1 MSATLPYQAPTSIA
15 PIRVEASILQRAKA
29 NDVQAITTMFQQFVS
44 PDEEIYFA
52 EYCGVQ
58 GLWGLGRHC
67 FACLTNR
74 RVASLTVGL
83 FGFIVYQ
90 DGFLEYGNSGVIY
103 QPSKLWLYLFGGW
116 AAFVALALALISF
129 AAGIGVFY
137 EMGGVLGLLAALLVV
152 AFGLAASALVFL
164 LTVKAYYRFFKCG
177 LVWWIREGIA
187 VYVFTNRSKLTRA
200 NHLYRLC
207 TQLRDERL
215 KAVGHP

>member
-1 MSATLPYQAPTSIA
+1 MAATLPYEAPTGVAAIT
-15 PIRVEASILQRAKA
+15 VEASVLQRAKA
-29 NDVQAITTMFQQFVS
+29 NDVQAITTMFRQFLA

-58 GLWGLGRHC
+58 GLWGFGRHC
-67 FACLTNR
+67 FACVTNR

-83 FGFIVYQ
+83 FGLVVYQ
-90 DGFLEYGNSGVIY
+90 DGFLEHGNSGVIY

-116 AAFVALALALISF
+116 AAFVALVLALGSF
-129 AAGIGVFY
+129 AAGIEAFY
-137 EMGGVLGLLAALLVV
+137 ETGGVLGLLAALLVV
-152 AFGLAASALVFL
+152 AVGLGASALVFL

-177 LVWWIREGIA
+177 LLWWIREGIA

-200 NHLYRLC
+200 NHLHRLC